1 MIIIIFFL
9 QISLIWAC
17 IWHPVLNKKPNHCSQ
32 YFQHLQKRKN
42 DSFVFSMRV
51 KTLAAQLNGKVNE
64 WDDSKCE
71 QKRSTWHIIFGLT
84 VTDSSTP
91 LDYSVISI
99 AFLRLLQSSDKCSK
113 DYDKILKLNTENTLI
128 HLYIV
133 SDSQR
138 SQKNQKGS
146 VLCVCVGFFFLS
158 DVDSDLA
165 YV

>member
-1 MIIIIFFL
+1 M
-9 QISLIWAC
+9 
-17 IWHPVLNKKPNHCSQ
+17 
-32 YFQHLQKRKN
+32 QKRKN

-71 QKRSTWHIIFGLT
+71 RKRSTWHIIFGLT

-138 SQKNQKGS
+138 SQKKPKGIRF
-146 VLCVCVGFFFLS
+146 VCLCWFFLS
-158 DVDSDLA
+158 FRCWFWSCLCLICICHSKWWCIYIRV
-165 YV
+165 